1 MTKLVSLYGKCG
13 QHKKL
18 GAPQYQFSLFSMSGA
33 APVDPTKLDVNLIKD
48 PILTVN
54 PLELS
59 DIDAGIQALYAIAY
73 TYPGITFGDIL
84 KKSKN
89 KLGNIFGDFGNWVS
103 KSVGDAGDKL
113 GEWGGDAVRLLTD
126 KEVRSGLQDYGAAY
140 ATGGASMGIQ
150 GMLGG
155 EGDSS
160 TVNQVMKFL
169 GSLGAGSKQQVQQAG
184 FGGMDFGNMD
194 PKFLALGAGG
204 LILLVLLLK
213 K

>member
-13 QHKKL
+13 QPRKL

-33 APVDPTKLDVNLIKD
+33 PVDPTKLDPNLIKD

-59 DIDAGIQALYAIAY
+59 NVDAGIQALYAIAY
-73 TYPGITFGDIL
+73 TYPGITFGEIL
-84 KKSKN
+84 KKSEN

-103 KSVGDAGDKL
+103 KSIGDAGDKI
-113 GEWGGDAVRLLTD
+113 GEWSGGAVRLLTD
-126 KEVRSGLQDYGAAY
+126 REVRSGLQDYAAAY
-140 ATGGASMGIQ
+140 ATGGQSSAIQ
-150 GMLGG
+150 GLLGG
-155 EGDSS
+155 EGDNS

-169 GSLGAGSKQQVQQAG
+169 GSLGSNSKAQVQQAG
-184 FGGMDFGNMD
+184 FGGMDFGNID
-194 PKFLALGAGG
+194 PKLLAIGAGG